1 MLTKQFRRYADR
13 LPKAWTSSLVAQTQ
27 LARLRSRAESVSAP
41 SIASD
46 SPSEE
51 TACSEA
57 LTRSYSLLFGLGQ
70 LTEGLYLLHDLATR
84 DQPKK
89 LRLYLAHTLA
99 DKVSRFFR
107 RKDTLNLQQALAIL
121 HGQVYTEPRKP
132 FAHYI
137 VRAERWAWSQRST
150 YAAKVAMAA
159 TVYAVFALAPVLQE
173 QVFLKIGQVSAL
185 ITVIVAVAPTLGG
198 TLSTWLL
205 QISGTGAGALLGFI
219 TLEVFKNAGGYR
231 YNPYVVHV
239 PRVSGLRAKLKLL
252 FGDSYGLT
260 AIGAVWFAWSSYK
273 FLLHP
278 AKYTQSLLYVV
289 GYGGIVVQEY
299 MHYDLPGAESQYDSP
314 PLRFGQLTSLAA
326 LPSRNLNLTLEF
338 ILQHTPSRASQ
349 SAWAFRPFFNS
360 SSSANRPAIGS
371 ACSWPIPC
379 SVSRPTTLSFKP
391 SSTSSLLR
399 TKLRPR
405 SQRRWPRSIASS

>member
-1 MLTKQFRRYADR
+1 MLTNKFRRYADR

-27 LARLRSRAESVSAP
+27 LARLRSRTESVSAP
-41 SIASD
+41 SVASET
-46 SPSEE
+46 PTEE

-84 DQPKK
+84 EQPKK

-99 DKVSRFFR
+99 DKVHRFFR
-107 RKDTLNLQQALAIL
+107 PKDTLNLQQALAIL
-121 HGQVYTEPRKP
+121 HGQPYTEPRKP
-132 FAHYI
+132 FVHYI

-198 TLSTWLL
+198 TLSTWLF

-219 TLEVFKNAGGYR
+219 TLEVFKDTGGYR
-231 YNPYVVHV
+231 YNPYVVRD
-239 PRVSGLRAKLKLL
+239 PLTGGDAEKLTLL
-252 FGDSYGLT
+252 WRDRYGIT
-260 AIGAVWFAWSSYK
+260 AIGAIWFAWSSYK

-289 GYGGIVVQEY
+289 GYGGIVLQEY
-299 MHYDLPGAESQYDSP
+299 MHSDLPGVESQYDSP
-314 PLRFGQLTSLAA
+314 PLRFGQLRS
-326 LPSRNLNLTLEF
+326 PRRCQVRRSVSRF
-338 ILQHTPSRASQ
+338 RRSQDTPSRASQ
-349 SAWAFRPFFNS
+349 SAWASRPYSNS
-360 SSSANRPAIGS
+360 SSSASLPAIGC
-371 ACSWPIPC
+371 ACNSPTPC
-379 SVSRPTTLSFKP
+379 SASRPTTP
-391 SSTSSLLR
+391 SSRLS
-399 TKLRPR
+399 
-405 SQRRWPRSIASS
+405 